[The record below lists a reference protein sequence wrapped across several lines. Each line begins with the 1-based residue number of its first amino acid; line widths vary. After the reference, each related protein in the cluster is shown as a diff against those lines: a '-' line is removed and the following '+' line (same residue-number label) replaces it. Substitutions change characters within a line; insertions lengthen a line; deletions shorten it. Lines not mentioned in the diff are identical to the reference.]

1 MDRHITVISDLPEY
15 QVFEIVLSGE
25 SKNLGFT
32 YTLTKGAEADRCLE
46 EIERSDAIIVCSNDL
61 SNDVIN
67 AVRNSQACFV
77 FSNSEELLRG
87 NAGFLQKAEEYFAR
101 GGIQNIYSLVRLS
114 LWVCG
119 ENITFPD
126 VLEVP
131 WHGIYHPRAGVF
143 QDLSKYLWDYPF
155 SIFPAAGL
163 LFSRRKWLYG
173 QAKEAMNV
181 ISGLES
187 KRFGVIPVFT
197 QDEGEHVSVSEVGK
211 YFSRTGVII
220 NFSGLKPEEL
230 MEFGI
235 PVLDCSS
242 DRIRVYHP
250 LIPGFS
256 EKSDFSE
263 ENIVELAVK
272 WMKLSE
278 KRLEDVVVGV
288 YPDLKLFKYSGR
300 PPFRVVSAEEN
311 EEFDLIL
318 DYSGKCEIESVAR
331 LTPD

>member
-15 QVFEIVLSGE
+15 QAFEIVLSEE

-46 EIERSDAIIVCSNDL
+46 EIERSDAIIICSDDL
-61 SNDVIN
+61 SSDVIN

-77 FSNSEELLRG
+77 FSNSEELMRG
-87 NAGFLQKAEEYFAR
+87 NTGFLQKAEEYFVR
-101 GGIQNIYSLVRLS
+101 GGIQNIYGLVRLS

-126 VLEVP
+126 VLEIP

-143 QDLSKYLWDYPF
+143 QDLSRYLWDYPF
-155 SIFPAAGL
+155 AIYLAAGL

-187 KRFGVIPVFT
+187 KRFGVVPVFT
-197 QDEGEHVSVSEVGK
+197 QDEGERVNLSEIGE
-211 YFSRTGVII
+211 YFSKIRVLI
-220 NFSGLKPEEL
+220 NFSELKPEEL
-230 MEFGI
+230 TEFDI
-235 PVLDCSS
+235 PVVNCSS
-242 DRIRVYHP
+242 DKIRVYHP

-263 ENIVELAVK
+263 ENVVELAVK

-278 KRLEDVVVGV
+278 KRLEDIVIGV
-288 YPDLKLFKYSGR
+288 YPDPKLFKYPSKL
-300 PPFRVVSAEEN
+300 PFRIASAEDDA
-311 EEFDLIL
+311 EFDLIL
-318 DYSGKCEIESVAR
+318 DYTGKCEIKSMAR